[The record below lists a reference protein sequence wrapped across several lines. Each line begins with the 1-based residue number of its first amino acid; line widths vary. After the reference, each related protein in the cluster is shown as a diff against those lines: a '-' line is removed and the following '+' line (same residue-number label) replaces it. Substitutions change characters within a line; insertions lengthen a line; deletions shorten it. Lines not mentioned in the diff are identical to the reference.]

1 MSNLKR
7 LIDLCK
13 ASVSVTI
20 NEHRNYY
27 QTVEQ
32 YLEEA
37 DLEDVDPEVIKK
49 MIELDTIVELQC
61 YPRTPI
67 GFHLIHHYD
76 VDLAIDKAIAI
87 IEEDRKR
94 EKV

>member
-32 YLEEA
+32 YLEE
-37 DLEDVDPEVIKK
+37 DDIEDVDQEVINK
-49 MIELDTIVELQC
+49 MVELDTIVELQC

-76 VDLAIDKAIAI
+76 VDQAIDSAISI
-87 IEEDRKR
+87 IEEQRKK
-94 EKV
+94 EPA